1 MQAYLILENGA
12 VFSGTAFGAVK
23 EVTAEVVFTTSVNGF
38 LETLSDPS
46 YYGQAVVQ
54 TFPLSGNYGFISSD
68 LESNRCHL
76 SAYIVRSVCDMP
88 SNFRCEGEIDA
99 FLKSEEIPGICGI
112 DTRALA
118 SMIRENGTLK
128 GMITYQDP
136 TPNAERL
143 AEKIKEYEII
153 NAVNSVTCNEKTER
167 KQNGNAKTV
176 ALYDFGMVKSLENAL
191 FDFGFNVIK
200 VPAGTTAK
208 EITELKADGVVLS
221 GGPGNPKENTAI
233 IAEIK
238 SLMDK
243 KVPMLGIGLGHQLMA
258 LAMGADVTALKFG
271 HRGANQ
277 PVKDL
282 RNGKMYI
289 TSQNHG
295 YTVSKE
301 GLPEGVKVIMENA
314 NDHTV
319 EGLEYQGL
327 PCVSVQFSPCIC
339 PGPQNN
345 SFLFKNFS
353 DSLN

>member
-1 MQAYLILENGA
+1 M
-12 VFSGTAFGAVK
+12 
-23 EVTAEVVFTTSVNGF
+23 FTTSVNGF

-191 FDFGFNVIK
+191 FDFGFNV
-200 VPAGTTAK
+200 
-208 EITELKADGVVLS
+208 
-221 GGPGNPKENTAI
+221 
-233 IAEIK
+233 
-238 SLMDK
+238 
-243 KVPMLGIGLGHQLMA
+243 
-258 LAMGADVTALKFG
+258 
-271 HRGANQ
+271 
-277 PVKDL
+277 
-282 RNGKMYI
+282 
-289 TSQNHG
+289 
-295 YTVSKE
+295 
-301 GLPEGVKVIMENA
+301 
-314 NDHTV
+314 
-319 EGLEYQGL
+319 
-327 PCVSVQFSPCIC
+327 
-339 PGPQNN
+339 
-345 SFLFKNFS
+345 
-353 DSLN
+353 